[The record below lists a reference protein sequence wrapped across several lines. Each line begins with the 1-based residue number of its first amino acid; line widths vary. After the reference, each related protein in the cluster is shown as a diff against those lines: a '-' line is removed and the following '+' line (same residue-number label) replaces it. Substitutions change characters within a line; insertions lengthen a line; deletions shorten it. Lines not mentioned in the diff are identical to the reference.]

1 MESLKCQARSNA
13 SAGVRDLRDHLS
25 RYLERVRAGEEVTV
39 TDRGRPTA
47 RLVPVGGTNTFDR
60 LIAEARAALAQA
72 ARLGRV
78 AEDDLAVAIEELG
91 SLYDQLDLLEV
102 DDLLVRRAGE
112 LAQRFALR
120 GYDGVHL
127 AAAERV
133 QNGTTVMVA
142 GDGDLCAAAEGIGLA
157 VARTHGKRA

>member
-1 MESLKCQARSNA
+1 MIAYFDTSALIPLLIEEPGSERS
-13 SAGVRDLRDHLS
+13 G
-25 RYLERVRAGEEVTV
+25 RVWDAAENVTSV
-39 TDRGRPTA
+39 
-47 RLVPVGGTNTFDR
+47 R
-60 LIAEARAALAQA
+60 LIYVEARAALAQA

-78 AEDDLAVAIEELG
+78 TADDLAVAIEELD

-112 LAQRFALR
+112 LAQRHALR
-120 GYDGVHL
+120 GYDAVHL

-142 GDGDLCAAAEGIGLA
+142 GDGSLCAAAEGIGMA
-157 VARTHGKRA
+157 VARTHGEG